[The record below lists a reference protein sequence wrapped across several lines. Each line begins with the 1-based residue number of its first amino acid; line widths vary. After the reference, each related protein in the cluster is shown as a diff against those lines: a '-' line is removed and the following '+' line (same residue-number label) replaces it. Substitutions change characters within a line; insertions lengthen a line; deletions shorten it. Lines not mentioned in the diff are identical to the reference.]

1 MESLRAGDPTL
12 VGPYRIAARLGSGG
26 MGSVYLGRSRGGRS
40 VAVKVIRP
48 ELAEDPEFRRR
59 FAREVRAAR
68 LVNGVYTAG
77 VIDADPT
84 GSPPWLATAYVA
96 GPSLSEAVRNHGP
109 WPGESV
115 LALAAGVAEALEA
128 IHVHGVVHR
137 DLKPSN
143 VLLASDGP
151 RVIDFGISAVA
162 DAATELTRVGTVIG
176 TPGFMAPE
184 QLTGAGVTAA
194 TDVFSL
200 GAVLAFTASGTGPFG
215 AGTTSELMYRV
226 VHDAPD
232 LGALPA
238 GLRDLVARCLAKDPA
253 RRPTVSALLDQLAD
267 GPDTAAGSQWLP
279 PGLAGLLFAPAGPGP
294 SAEPATPA
302 DPPAPPDPRTPAGPG
317 ASADP
322 RTPAGPR
329 VPADPRTP
337 VARSDSAPPGAPV
350 PPVSPTAVDPE
361 GPTWTA
367 PPPGRATVGAPPPVP
382 PHPPVVTDAPRAYGP
397 VVTAGGS
404 SPRRTLTAAAAAV
417 AAIGLLVWLV
427 PRMTGGTGTSA
438 SPPTP
443 SPAYSTPAA
452 GQGAAGSTADSGT
465 PTPGARTG
473 PARPSASRTAT
484 PRTATPG
491 SSAPGSSGP
500 RTSSARAVPVVG
512 SWQGTYLCGQGLT
525 RLDLRITSPGGKVL
539 EAVFAFSAHSDNPTV
554 PNGSFTMVG
563 SFEDGRMTLRADRWI
578 NRPPG
583 YLTVDLTAV
592 VAGDRPSALSGAVI
606 STVAACTQFVVGR
619 QP

>member
-1 MESLRAGDPTL
+1 MERDLESLRAGDPAQ

-59 FAREVRAAR
+59 FAREVRSAR

-84 GSPPWLATAYVA
+84 GNPPWLATAYVA
-96 GPSLSEAVRNHGP
+96 GPSLSEAVRDHGP
-109 WPGESV
+109 WPEESV
-115 LALAAGVAEALEA
+115 RALAAGAAEALEA
-128 IHVHGVVHR
+128 IHVHGVIHR

-162 DAATELTRVGTVIG
+162 DSATELTRADTVIG

-215 AGTTSELMYRV
+215 AGTTPELMYRV
-226 VHDAPD
+226 VHDTPD

-238 GLRDLVARCLAKDPA
+238 RLRDLVARCLAKDPA
-253 RRPTVSALLDQLAD
+253 RRPTVSALLDQLA
-267 GPDTAAGSQWLP
+267 GGLDTAAGARWLP
-279 PGLAGLLFAPAGPGP
+279 PRLTRLLFAPAGTGSSAGPGSSAAP
-294 SAEPATPA
+294 AEPGT
-302 DPPAPPDPRTPAGPG
+302 PPDPRTPPAPGP
-317 ASADP
+317 
-322 RTPAGPR
+322 PAGSR
-329 VPADPRTP
+329 TPADPRTP
-337 VARSDSAPPGAPV
+337 VARSEPAPPAP
-350 PPVSPTAVDPE
+350 PASPRTPTTVDPE

-367 PPPGRATVGAPPPVP
+367 PPPGRGPLGAPPPVP
-382 PHPPVVTDAPRAYGP
+382 PHPPVVTDTLRAYGP
-397 VVTAGGS
+397 VVPQGRSAR
-404 SPRRTLTAAAAAV
+404 RRTLTAAAAAV
-417 AAIGLLVWLV
+417 VTVGLLVWLV
-427 PRMTGGTGTSA
+427 PRMTDATRTGA
-438 SPPTP
+438 SSPASSTP
-443 SPAYSTPAA
+443 SPSFSYATPTA
-452 GQGAAGSTADSGT
+452 GPGAAGSTAGSGT
-465 PTPGARTG
+465 RTPEARTG
-473 PARPSASRTAT
+473 TARPSATRA
-484 PRTATPG
+484 AE
-491 SSAPGSSGP
+491 P
-500 RTSSARAVPVVG
+500 RTSAPRTPSARPVPVVG

-525 RLDLRITSPGGKVL
+525 RLDLRITSPGGRTL
-539 EAVFAFSAHSDNPTV
+539 EAVFAFSAHPDNPTV
-554 PNGSFTMVG
+554 PNGSFSMVG
-563 SFEDGRMTLRADRWI
+563 SFEDGRMILRADRWI

-592 VAGDRPSALSGAVI
+592 VTGDRPAVLSGSVV
-606 STVAACTQFVVGR
+606 STAAACTQFVVGR
-619 QP
+619 QS